1 MSVFNDIV
9 ITHIDDVF
17 MVPSGKGRFVNM
29 EHRVDYGL
37 SFCKS
42 GQITY
47 TQNGTPTVSNKEC
60 AVILPQG
67 GSYKL
72 YGDEAGVFPLINF
85 RTADPFTDSFI
96 KIPLQS
102 PEVYIKDVERIQALL
117 SKGEQAQAF
126 SVLYKIFA
134 RLSAEGKE
142 LSLLAPAIKFM
153 EENLGNEELKNSDI
167 AAAMNVSEVWFRRLF
182 KEKYGISP
190 HAYLISL
197 RIEKAK
203 RLLSDGRLTV
213 TKIAEDCGFSGVY
226 HFCKAFKDKTGLTP
240 TEYRKSLMVLEL

>member
-9 ITHIDDVF
+9 ITNIDDVF
-17 MVPSGKGRFVNM
+17 MVPSPKGRFVEM
-29 EHRVDYGL
+29 VKRIDFGL
-37 SFCKS
+37 SFCKN

-47 TQNGTPTVSNKEC
+47 TQNGTPTVSNKNC
-60 AVILPQG
+60 AIILPQDG
-67 GSYKL
+67 NYEL

-85 RTADPFTDSFI
+85 RTTKHFTDKFI
-96 KIPLQS
+96 KIPLQN
-102 PEVYIKDVERIQALL
+102 PEAYIKDVERLQVYL
-117 SKGEQAQAF
+117 SAGEKAQAF
-126 SVLYKIFA
+126 SLLYKLLA
-134 RLSAEGKE
+134 RLGNEGKE
-142 LSLLAPAIKFM
+142 QSLLTPAIRFM
-153 EENLGNEELKNSDI
+153 EENLYNERLKNSDI

-190 HAYLISL
+190 HAYLTSL
-197 RIEKAK
+197 RIERAK
-203 RLLSDGRLTV
+203 LLLSDGALTV